1 MSKNNLLLGID
12 TGGTYTDGVLLD
24 EATRQIIRTSKS
36 LTTRHDLAEGILKVL
51 DNLLSDEP
59 TRISLVSIS
68 TTLSTNAI
76 VEGKGRPVALFL
88 IGYDQD
94 LVHKF
99 QLQSNFATSTYY
111 FFQGGHDLNGEEQAP
126 LDLEAISKTAA
137 ALKDKVEAFAV
148 SGYFS
153 PLNASHEESAFRTIY
168 DATGL
173 PVVLGH
179 QLSSKLDSIQRAT
192 TALLNASLL
201 SILQEFIR
209 SMRGSL
215 HVRRVEA
222 PLMVVRGDGTLMSSL
237 VAEQRPV
244 DTIHSGPAASAIG
257 GRFLA
262 NQEPA
267 LVIDM
272 GGTTTDM
279 AVVDQ
284 GQVTI
289 NEEGTLVGNYR
300 TAVRA
305 ARVRSFGLGGDSLI
319 GFDLED
325 KLTVGPER
333 VTPISYL
340 AHIDPRVARD
350 LEKLPGLKQKRLTL
364 DHMEYWFLQREPG
377 QVVLNSRAYK
387 VIDLLR
393 KKPMALPDI
402 LERMEA
408 LHPLQFGGPAL
419 INQEIVGRAA
429 FNPTDLLH
437 LNGKYAPWN
446 KKAAEIAAWLINGI
460 CGLEVND
467 LIEKVMQTISERVVA
482 EVVSFLS
489 AKSIEITPGLLNPD
503 NLGLWLFEE
512 NIRHSHPFLGS
523 KIELKIPIIGIG
535 APARI
540 FLPRVAEMLHTDLI
554 IPAHFEV
561 ANAVGA
567 VAGSVI
573 VYEDAWVFPQNRDL
587 DIIGYYVQSGEE
599 RMNFPKLDAAREYA
613 KKITGEKAVAK
624 ANESG
629 VLRPEIKFE
638 QLPEGLESFRIRA
651 MAVGNTFLIR

>member
-1 MSKNNLLLGID
+1 
-12 TGGTYTDGVLLD
+12 
-24 EATRQIIRTSKS
+24 
-36 LTTRHDLAEGILKVL
+36 
-51 DNLLSDEP
+51 
-59 TRISLVSIS
+59 
-68 TTLSTNAI
+68 

-88 IGYDQD
+88 IGYDQE

-99 QLQSNFATSTYY
+99 QLQSNFVTSNYY
-111 FFQGGHDLNGEEQAP
+111 FFLGGHDLNGEEQAP

-137 ALKDKVEAFAV
+137 ALKGEVDAFAV

-153 PLNASHEESAFRTIY
+153 PLNTSHEESAFRAIY
-168 DATGL
+168 ETTGL

-192 TALLNASLL
+192 TAIINASLL

-209 SMRGSL
+209 SMRRSL
-215 HVRRVEA
+215 HERQVDA
-222 PLMVVRGDGTLMSSL
+222 PLKVVKGDGTFMSSL

-257 GRFLA
+257 GQFLA
-262 NQEPA
+262 SLEPA
-267 LVIDM
+267 LVIDI

-284 GQVTI
+284 GHVTI
-289 NEEGTLVGNYR
+289 NEEGSLVGHYR

-305 ARVRSFGLGGDSLI
+305 ARVRSLGLGGDSYI

-325 KLTVGPER
+325 RLTIGPVR

-340 AHIDPRVARD
+340 AHIDPRVAQA
-350 LEKLPGLKQKRLTL
+350 LEKLPALKHKRLTL

-377 QVVLNSRAYK
+377 HALLNDQARE
-387 VIDLLR
+387 VIEMLR
-393 KKPMALPDI
+393 KQPLALPDI
-402 LERMEA
+402 LER
-408 LHPLQFGGPAL
+408 LGVFHPLQFGGSAL

-429 FNPTDLLH
+429 FTPTDLLH

-446 KKAAEIAAWLINGI
+446 KNAAEIAAWLIEKI
-460 CGLEVND
+460 IGLKADD
-467 LIEKVMQTISERVVA
+467 LIEKVMRTISEQIAA

-489 AKSIEITPGLLNPD
+489 SKSVERASGFYNPD
-503 NLGLWLFEE
+503 NLGAWLFEE
-512 NIRHSHPFLGS
+512 NINRSHPFLGS
-523 KIELKIPIIGIG
+523 KIELKIPVIGIG

-540 FLPRVAEMLHTDLI
+540 FLPGVAEMLHTELI
-554 IPAHFEV
+554 IPVHYDV

-573 VYEDAWVFPQNRDL
+573 IYEDAWVFPQNRGL
-587 DIIGYYVQSGEE
+587 DIVGYYVQSGGDRKRFE
-599 RMNFPKLDAAREYA
+599 KLDPAREYA
-613 KKITGEKAVAK
+613 QKITGEKALAK
-624 ANESG
+624 ANGSG
-629 VLRPEIKFE
+629 VIEPELKFE
-638 QLPEGLESFRIRA
+638 QLPEGVESYRIRA
-651 MAVGNTFLIR
+651 RVARNTNLIR